1 MSWLISQCAHQCTD
15 NKKTETDAIYD
26 KVRSS
31 YLLSCILKK
40 N

>member
-26 KVRSS
+26 
-31 YLLSCILKK
+31 
-40 N
+40 